1 MNPTLRETQSDCQGA
16 TASGSHPPPH
26 RISRLLA
33 LDYSWISRH
42 ASSTRLLRL
51 IEIFDRSEFEIEGGG
66 PGVTEYEPRRHRPGR
81 RDRPGWASVPHRR
94 ARGPTPL
101 IAGPNWFG
109 PTPTKPWPAAS
120 DTP

>member
-1 MNPTLRETQSDCQGA
+1 MRGTSPCSASIPARPPAIWNQSSRCQMNPTLRETQSDCQGA

-33 LDYSWISRH
+33 LDYSWISRR

-66 PGVTEYEPRRHRPGR
+66 PGVTEYEPRRHRP
-81 RDRPGWASVPHRR
+81 
-94 ARGPTPL
+94 
-101 IAGPNWFG
+101 
-109 PTPTKPWPAAS
+109 
-120 DTP
+120 